1 MVPLCQ
7 HKTIVP
13 IVYGY
18 MTKDIINLI
27 AQNKILY
34 GGVREGIEGAKLY
47 CLECLEEL
55 DKDHNLI
62 VR

>member
-1 MVPLCQ
+1 
-7 HKTIVP
+7 
-13 IVYGY
+13 

-34 GGVREGIEGAKLY
+34 GGVQDDAESPKLY

-55 DKDHNLI
+55 DINFNNSW
-62 VR
+62 RP

>member
-1 MVPLCQ
+1 
-7 HKTIVP
+7 
-13 IVYGY
+13 

-34 GGVREGIEGAKLY
+34 GGVREGIEGSKLY

-55 DKDHNLI
+55 DLNHNVLT
-62 VR
+62 RE